1 MVVLARMTAPASR
14 IRVTMVASRP
24 DMNPSNSAEP

>member
-1 MVVLARMTAPASR
+1 MFVLARMIAPASR

-24 DMNPSNSAEP
+24 DWNPSKSAEP